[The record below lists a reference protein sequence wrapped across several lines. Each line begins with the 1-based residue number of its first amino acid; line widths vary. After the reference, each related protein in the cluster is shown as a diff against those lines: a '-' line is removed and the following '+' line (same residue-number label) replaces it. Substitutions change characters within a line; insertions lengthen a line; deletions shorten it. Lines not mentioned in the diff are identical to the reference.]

1 MITAMHRSA
10 SDEHLVPGV
19 QRARVLNT
27 GHDGLARRMLHT
39 ALQAAD
45 GIEMIPGVGDAR
57 EALEL
62 VRYYRPTVL
71 IADTALPPAGCVE
84 LIRKVGQIVPET
96 RVLTVSAG
104 DDETALAA
112 LRAGAAGHIDK
123 DVDAGELGR
132 LVALAADGEAVV
144 PRRLVMPLLGLLR
157 EVPETGWR
165 PVHSRLTTREWQ
177 IVALLGEDT
186 SPDRIAEC
194 LVLCPATVYSHIKN
208 VLHKLGVHSRRDAV
222 AAAERLRQ
230 DETLGVKIPIAIG

>member
-1 MITAMHRSA
+1 MTPMHRSA
-10 SDEHLVPGV
+10 SDAHLMPRN
-19 QRARVLNT
+19 QRARVLIAD
-27 GHDGLARRMLHT
+27 HDGLARRMLHT
-39 ALQAAD
+39 ALQETD
-45 GIEMIPGVGDAR
+45 GIEMIPAVGNAR

-71 IADTALPPAGCVE
+71 IADTGLPPDGCVE

-96 RVLTVSAG
+96 RVLTVSVG

-112 LRAGAAGHIDK
+112 LRAGAAGHIGK
-123 DVDAGELGR
+123 DVDPGELGR
-132 LVALAADGEAVV
+132 LVALAADGEAIV
-144 PRRLVMPLLGLLR
+144 PRRLVRPLLGLLR

-177 IVALLGEDT
+177 IVELLGEDPST
-186 SPDRIAEC
+186 DRIAEC

-208 VLHKLGVHSRRDAV
+208 VLRKLGVHSRRDAV

-230 DETLGVKIPIAIG
+230 DEALGIKIPIPIG